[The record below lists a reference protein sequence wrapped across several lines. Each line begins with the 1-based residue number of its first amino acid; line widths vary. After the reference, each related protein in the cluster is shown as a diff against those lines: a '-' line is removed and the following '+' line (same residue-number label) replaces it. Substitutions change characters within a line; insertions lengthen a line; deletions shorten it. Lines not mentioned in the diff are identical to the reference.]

1 VLFHQAPGDFRSQPD
16 TITALYVHWRLARDP
31 RVIECANRRT
41 GVSNHLEPVMHRK
54 WKGLGAAL
62 AFRAVDEGGVVKAD
76 EREQLSPAD
85 RVPAL
90 ATRLAMDFETNE
102 YLANSNAN
110 QMMALPQSSTRPLAC
125 GSGR

>member
-1 VLFHQAPGDFRSQPD
+1 
-16 TITALYVHWRLARDP
+16 
-31 RVIECANRRT
+31 
-41 GVSNHLEPVMHRK
+41 MHRK

-102 YLANSNAN
+102 YLANSKAN

-125 GSGR
+125 RSGR